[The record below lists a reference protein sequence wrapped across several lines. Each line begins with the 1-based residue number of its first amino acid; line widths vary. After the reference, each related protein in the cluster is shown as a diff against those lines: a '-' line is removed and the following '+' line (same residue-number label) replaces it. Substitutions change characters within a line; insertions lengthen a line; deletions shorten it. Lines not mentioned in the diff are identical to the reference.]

1 MRSEAIVVNASFYVF
16 SSFAI
21 CIGSRTHSLYWQP
34 AVMTDAKLNKKSVI
48 TLSITDFF
56 LVVAQR
62 STFFRRVHAVS
73 LMTCN

>member
-21 CIGSRTHSLYWQP
+21 CIGSRTRSLYWQP

-48 TLSITDFF
+48 TLSITEFF
-56 LVVAQR
+56 SCCGTAQHTLPPCAC
-62 STFFRRVHAVS
+62 SVS
-73 LMTCN
+73 YDV

>member
-1 MRSEAIVVNASFYVF
+1 MQPEAVVDNVGFYVF

-62 STFFRRVHAVS
+62 STFFRHVRCGVS
-73 LMTCN
+73 YDV

>member
-1 MRSEAIVVNASFYVF
+1 MQPEAVVVNASFYVF

-21 CIGSRTHSLYWQP
+21 CIGSRTHNLYLQP

-48 TLSITDFF
+48 TLSITEFF
-56 LVVAQR
+56 LVVVQR
-62 STFFRRVHAVS
+62 STLFRRVHAVS

>member
-1 MRSEAIVVNASFYVF
+1 MLSEAVVVNASFYVF

-21 CIGSRTHSLYWQP
+21 CIGRSTHNLYLQP

-48 TLSITDFF
+48 TQSITDFF

>member
-1 MRSEAIVVNASFYVF
+1 MQPEAVVDNVGFYVF

-48 TLSITDFF
+48 KLSITEFF
-56 LVVAQR
+56 LVMAQR
-62 STFFRRVHAVS
+62 STFFRHVRCGVS
-73 LMTCN
+73 YDV